1 MVDLIWIL
9 VMLGTG
15 IAAGLVGGLL
25 GIGGCSIILPI
36 LIFVYGYSEPLAI
49 GTTITAVI
57 ITAVS
62 GAIAHI
68 RIRNV
73 DHKTAGI
80 VNVTGIIGA
89 VLGSIIL
96 AWIMHQIWI
105 LDIILGAAF
114 IYTSIRMLYEGVLGR
129 GGPKTSG
136 AEGKIVPGSLTLKA
150 IIGFGVGV
158 ITGIVGLG
166 GGYMLMPLYI
176 YALSSP
182 VKIAVGTSLE
192 SFIGQAMVS
201 SGFKLYQG
209 IVDVVVAVCLG
220 AGTALGAQL
229 GARLVPKTP
238 AWLIKA
244 LFGAVFLIVSLKFLF
259 KGLGIP
265 FF

>member
-1 MVDLIWIL
+1 
-9 VMLGTG
+9 MLGTG
-15 IAAGLVGGLL
+15 FSAGLVGGLL
-25 GIGGCSIILPI
+25 GIGGCSIILPV
-36 LIFVYGYSEPLAI
+36 LIFIFNFSEPVAI

-62 GAIAHI
+62 GAIGHI
-68 RIRNV
+68 KIKNV
-73 DHKTAGI
+73 DHKTASI
-80 VNVTGIIGA
+80 INITGSFGA

-96 AWIMHQIWI
+96 ALILSQIWI
-105 LDIILGAAF
+105 LDIILGVAF
-114 IYTSIRMLYEGVLGR
+114 IYTAGRMLYEGVLR
-129 GGPKTSG
+129 REAKSEI
-136 AEGKIVPGSLTLKA
+136 EGKKVPGALWLKA

-158 ITGIVGLG
+158 VTGIVGLG

-192 SFIGQAMVS
+192 SFIGQAVVS

-209 IVDVVVAVCLG
+209 IVDVVTAICLG
-220 AGTALGAQL
+220 VGTAAGAQF

-259 KGLGIP
+259 KGLGLP
-265 FF
+265 FL